1 MDSLTASTKGQF
13 EPIIGEPG
21 AVSGGRKE
29 SKRARKNSGE
39 KNSQERKEGRPTNFP
54 CVLNPAI
61 QKALNA
67 TFGVV
72 LLDGTSSAIASKMAT
87 SIEIPL
93 RDTEDEV
100 EISLHSFIKRYFLIE
115 SKNFVFLIR

>member
-1 MDSLTASTKGQF
+1 MEAGKSLN
-13 EPIIGEPG
+13 
-21 AVSGGRKE
+21 GRGKI
-29 SKRARKNSGE
+29 RAKKIVKNA
-39 KNSQERKEGRPTNFP
+39 KKIAPTNFGLG
-54 CVLNPAI
+54 VLNPAM